1 MQELL
6 RLKRGKAAK
15 SIVSVFSSSTILLFN
30 ILQAMKVNSWSRK
43 IYWFKKLDYLFSKYI
58 HKKNLHLVIES
69 TLDENQ
75 SHLHGN

>member
-1 MQELL
+1 
-6 RLKRGKAAK
+6 
-15 SIVSVFSSSTILLFN
+15 
-30 ILQAMKVNSWSRK
+30 MKVNSWSRK